1 MQTRDM
7 TDAQRMEM
15 MAEHVSELRSLAL
28 SGRRA
33 FFQLARRSPFADYGI
48 AKALELIG
56 EAAYFMTQAGKSK
69 YSRIDFDRWEELRHD
84 LTHDYSGVELLFI
97 WQTIEKE
104 VPKLYDHL
112 SGYGYIGD

>member
-7 TDAQRMEM
+7 TDEQ
-15 MAEHVSELRSLAL
+15 
-28 SGRRA
+28 
-33 FFQLARRSPFADYGI
+33 
-48 AKALELIG
+48 
-56 EAAYFMTQAGKSK
+56 
-69 YSRIDFDRWEELRHD
+69 RHD